1 MSSQHEISEYID
13 NLSFKKVLCKGF
25 RPDDVYEAICNIS
38 SMYNQIL
45 SEAYAENEELKR
57 TMEHMENRNRIGGS
71 SVQPEV
77 EQTPFETKDIEKKG
91 NESIMTEKE
100 FQKLKRA
107 DLLEILLAQ
116 SKENDSL
123 KEKLEDK
130 NQEIDHLYERLNDRR
145 IDLEK
150 AGTIAEAS
158 FKLNGVFEAA
168 EKAAQQYLDNLQ
180 DLYEK
185 EHVLYSQ
192 REAEVENKCSALL
205 QATNERCKFMKEDA
219 SKKCADMEADVKKRC
234 EEMLSSTE
242 KQCQERE
249 KEAED
254 KCLALDLKAKADVD
268 GRWNELSQ
276 RLEIFYM
283 EHQGLREMLITSGE
297 I

>member
-57 TMEHMENRNRIGGS
+57 TMEHMEARNRITGS
-71 SVQPEV
+71 SGKSEAGK
-77 EQTPFETKDIEKKG
+77 ESLETESAGKKN
-91 NESIMTEKE
+91 NELMTEKE

-123 KEKLEDK
+123 KERLEDK
-130 NQEIDHLYERLNDRR
+130 NQEIDQLYERLNDRK

-158 FKLNGVFEAA
+158 FKLNGVFESA

-185 EHVLYSQ
+185 EHILYSQ